1 MTSAERPVPASG
13 TPAEPPAPSAV
24 DPIATPPSPQVS
36 IYNVAN
42 LLTMVRI
49 ALVPVFVWLLFV
61 DGTGWRLAA
70 LAVFVVASITDR
82 VDGQLARKHNLVTD
96 FGKIADPIAD
106 KALTGSAL
114 VGLSVLG
121 ELWWWVTIVILVREI
136 GITLL
141 RFVVIR
147 YGVIPASRGGKLKTL
162 LQVAAITFYIAP
174 GPIDPLRWAM
184 MGAAVAVTIVTGLDY
199 LYRAWSMRRRAV
211 AART

>member
-13 TPAEPPAPSAV
+13 TPAGMPVPSAM
-24 DPIATPPSPQVS
+24 DPIATPPSQVS
-36 IYNVAN
+36 VYNVAN

-49 ALVPVFVWLLFV
+49 ALVPVFVWMLFIN
-61 DGTGWRLAA
+61 GTGWRLAA

-114 VGLSVLG
+114 VGLSILG

-147 YGVIPASRGGKLKTL
+147 YGIIPASRGGKLKTL

-174 GPIDPLRWAM
+174 GPLDPLRWAM
-184 MGAAVAVTIVTGLDY
+184 MGAAVAVTILTGLDY
-199 LYRAWSMRRRAV
+199 VVKAWSLRRRAV
-211 AART
+211 AAKP